1 MYPVPDDKL
10 DEQASDVVKGF
21 LEGLAKELEATFNRP
36 EKKRK
41 TEGLSVNALLR
52 DSMKT
57 SNKEFFT
64 RLEQLYCEYSVY
76 VSSDEEEKE
85 ESGSTSEAEDESLD
99 MEKSSDSEDTGIN

>member
-1 MYPVPDDKL
+1 MYAVPDDKL
-10 DEQASDVVKGF
+10 DEHASDVVERF

-52 DSMKT
+52 DSMKS
-57 SNKEFFT
+57 SNKESFE
-64 RLEQLYCEYSVY
+64 RLEQLVFKYSVY
-76 VSSDEEEKE
+76 VSSDEEEKV
-85 ESGSTSEAEDESLD
+85 ESGSTSEAEDESPD